1 MPVSAAVND
10 VRRIAHGPVRRLFI
24 GQFLNALGNGLTLA
38 LLIVYLSTVR
48 EIPLGVATA
57 LLAWQAV
64 LALVISPISGTLVDR
79 FGPRHVLLAAVLV
92 EAVGVFSYGFV
103 TSTGSAFLAM
113 TVVAVGG
120 AGIWGPSSALTARIV
135 APSDRATA
143 FGFGFML
150 LNLGLGLGGLISST
164 IVDLDDPSTFVRL
177 YTYTSLAYIAL
188 FVAVLSMGNV
198 GRAPVLDPG
207 AQRAD
212 EASGTSASAPESGGW
227 MDVLRDRTL
236 LRFAAAGLLMLTF
249 GYGSIDAG
257 ASVFITDFVGLPARY
272 IGIVF
277 AANTAVIV
285 ISQLFVLSVVKGRSR
300 ARVLAGVGVMWA
312 ISWLLFGSALTTDG
326 WVAVGMLILAMSVF
340 AVGETMWSPTAPAL
354 LNDLA
359 PEHLRGRYNA
369 FQSVLWGVSGALG
382 PLLTGLFLSARM
394 GEVWTA
400 TLAVGCLAAAVIAL
414 RLRQHLTP
422 GQDGRQP
429 PGASPDDDP
438 DPIDHDGEPGMNPSI
453 GRATT

>member
-1 MPVSAAVND
+1 MPVSDAVAD
-10 VRRIAHGPVRRLFI
+10 VRRIAHGPVRKLFI

-48 EIPLGVATA
+48 EIPLGLATV

-64 LALVISPISGTLVDR
+64 LALLISPISGTLVDR
-79 FGPRHVLLAAVLV
+79 FGPRPVLLCAVLI
-92 EAVGVFSYGFV
+92 EAVGVFAYGHV
-103 TSTGSAFLAM
+103 TTAGQAFAAM

-120 AGIWGPSSALTARIV
+120 AGIWGPSSALTARLV
-135 APSDRATA
+135 VPADRATA

-164 IVDLDDPSTFVRL
+164 IVDLDDPSTFTWL
-177 YTYTSLAYIAL
+177 YTMTSLAYIAL
-188 FVAVLSMGNV
+188 FVAVLSMGPV
-198 GRAPVLDPG
+198 GGLPVEEPDPADGDTGEAP
-207 AQRAD
+207 
-212 EASGTSASAPESGGW
+212 ASGRREEGSWRE
-227 MDVLRDRTL
+227 VLQDRTL

-257 ASVFITDFVGLPARY
+257 AAVFITDSVGLPERY

-285 ISQLFVLSVVKGRSR
+285 ISQLFVLSIVKGRSR
-300 ARVLAGVGVMWA
+300 ARVLAGVGLMWA
-312 ISWLLFGSALTTDG
+312 LSWLLFGSALAIEG
-326 WVAVGMLILAMSVF
+326 WIAVGLLIVAMGVF
-340 AVGETMWSPTAPAL
+340 ALGETMWSPTAPAL

-382 PLLTGLFLSARM
+382 PLLTGVFLSASL
-394 GEVWTA
+394 GGLWTL
-400 TLAVGCLAAAVIAL
+400 TLAAGCVLAATIAL
-414 RLRQHLTP
+414 RLRAHLTP
-422 GQDGRQP
+422 AQDGLAGPETQ
-429 PGASPDDDP
+429 GSVTA
-438 DPIDHDGEPGMNPSI
+438 N
-453 GRATT
+453 

>member
-1 MPVSAAVND
+1 MPVSAAVQD

-48 EIPLGVATA
+48 EIPLGLATA

-64 LALVISPISGTLVDR
+64 LALLISPISGTLVDR
-79 FGPRHVLLAAVLV
+79 FGPRHVLLTAVLI
-92 EAVGVFSYGFV
+92 EAVGIFSYGFV
-103 TSTGSAFLAM
+103 TSPGSAFLAM

-188 FVAVLSMGNV
+188 FAAVLSMGNV
-198 GRAPVLDPG
+198 GRTPVLDPG
-207 AQRAD
+207 ADPA
-212 EASGTSASAPESGGW
+212 EAESGAGTATPETGGW

-249 GYGSIDAG
+249 G
-257 ASVFITDFVGLPARY
+257 
-272 IGIVF
+272 
-277 AANTAVIV
+277 
-285 ISQLFVLSVVKGRSR
+285 
-300 ARVLAGVGVMWA
+300 
-312 ISWLLFGSALTTDG
+312 
-326 WVAVGMLILAMSVF
+326 
-340 AVGETMWSPTAPAL
+340 
-354 LNDLA
+354 
-359 PEHLRGRYNA
+359 
-369 FQSVLWGVSGALG
+369 
-382 PLLTGLFLSARM
+382 
-394 GEVWTA
+394 
-400 TLAVGCLAAAVIAL
+400 
-414 RLRQHLTP
+414 
-422 GQDGRQP
+422 
-429 PGASPDDDP
+429 
-438 DPIDHDGEPGMNPSI
+438 
-453 GRATT
+453 